1 MKTIVVDDN
10 EEKLLRR
17 FFEPF
22 SKMVPGFYPEADA
35 ARNIIE
41 ELDAKVAFA
50 TGNPEEAPPEQA
62 FRASVDILKEDL
74 PPARMMEIIEEI
86 CGVSAPRRPPAAPPR
101 AVAWRCAE
109 CEATGAAP
117 TPTFCPTCKSPE
129 ISNEIVE
136 ATS

>member
-1 MKTIVVDDN
+1 MKTIVVDDT
-10 EEKLLRR
+10 EEQLLRR

-22 SKMVPGFYPEADA
+22 AKLPPGFIAEADA

-41 ELDAKVAFA
+41 ELDAKAGFA
-50 TGNPEEAPPEQA
+50 TGKVEEAPPEQA
-62 FRASVDILKEDL
+62 FRAAVDLLKEEL

-86 CGVSAPRRPPAAPPR
+86 CGVSAPRRPAAPTR
-101 AVAWRCAE
+101 TVAWRCAE
-109 CEATGAAP
+109 CRASGDAP

-136 ATS
+136 AAS